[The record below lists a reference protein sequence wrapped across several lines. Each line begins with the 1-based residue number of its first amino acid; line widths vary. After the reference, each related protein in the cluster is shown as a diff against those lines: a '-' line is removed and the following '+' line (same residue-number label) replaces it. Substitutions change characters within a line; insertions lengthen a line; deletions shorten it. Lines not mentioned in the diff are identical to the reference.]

1 MTDEVPT
8 SRPLQQRVGNQL
20 DGWSRPCSIGIHC
33 TSDDSASG
41 SPRFSIG
48 SITKSKATFCRSS
61 CGRSDRELTRRSV
74 TTRPAQPVSPKV
86 REGRRPPLSRRGP
99 ESRQAAPIS
108 RLRRDAARASR
119 VTASVPLNDG
129 MHHHVPEAGTPP
141 SSNVQV
147 ITVIPSAGEILKKRR
162 LRHRSTGDGQHRVAR
177 MPFSRATSNPRHRH
191 TKHGKARCR

>member
-141 SSNVQV
+141 ILERAGDHRDPLRWRDLEETPAPPPFHWRRPAQGRSN
-147 ITVIPSAGEILKKRR
+147 AFL
-162 LRHRSTGDGQHRVAR
+162 
-177 MPFSRATSNPRHRH
+177 PRHFESPASPH
-191 TKHGKARCR
+191 